1 MLPPLS
7 YLFLLFGF
15 PPGFPFGVFPLPLL
29 ALEKRLYLREQDT
42 GQSFYLIVRYARTI
56 VVGPLFPWH
65 GIPSL
70 ELPFI
75 EQVAL
80 ENSAVPRDEAVPC
93 VFGNLVGGAG
103 VVQDDL
109 QKHIIRPAADPNI
122 QVVLDEHLF
131 ENIRKKLLLL
141 GTPSYTS
148 RSGYIRG
155 GLRFEPDP
163 PAFYRYGHRPRNGC
177 ICSRLPGT

>member
-1 MLPPLS
+1 MGTSFQVFPPLS
-7 YLFLLFGF
+7 CLFLLFRLLLCS
-15 PPGFPFGVFPLPLL
+15 PLGKLP
-29 ALEKRLYLREQDT
+29 
-42 GQSFYLIVRYARTI
+42 
-56 VVGPLFPWH
+56 
-65 GIPSL
+65 
-70 ELPFI
+70 LPFI

-80 ENSAVPRDEAVPC
+80 EHGAVPRDEAAPRI
-93 VFGNLVGGAG
+93 FGNPVGGAG

-109 QKHIIRPAADPNI
+109 RKHIIRPAADPNI
-122 QVVLDEHLF
+122 QVVLDERLF

-141 GTPSYTS
+141 GTPSYTG
-148 RSGYIRG
+148 RNGYIRD